1 MLLISTGI
9 AIDQKD
15 SEELLDASQIGSR
28 SMDAFIT
35 DRLSEGSKISI
46 FDPIKKLKLAS
57 FHSVSKKKVI
67 KTKTKTV
74 ALQFSKDLF
83 SKVAETVTC
92 LSFGTPPIVFGRR
105 RWHLKENDKVII
117 ASQAR

>member
-1 MLLISTGI
+1 MLQESFVHPFSEQRLLLISTGI

-15 SEELLDASQIGSR
+15 SEELLDAFQIGSR

-57 FHSVSKKKVI
+57 FNSVSKKKVI

-83 SKVAETVTC
+83 YVLMIPFYTIS
-92 LSFGTPPIVFGRR
+92 
-105 RWHLKENDKVII
+105 
-117 ASQAR
+117 